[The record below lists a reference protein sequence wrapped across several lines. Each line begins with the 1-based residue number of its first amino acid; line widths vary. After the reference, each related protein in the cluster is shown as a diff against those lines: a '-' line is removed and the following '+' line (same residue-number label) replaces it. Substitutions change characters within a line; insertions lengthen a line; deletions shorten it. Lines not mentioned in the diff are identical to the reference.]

1 MDGGKSAARVWDRS
15 GATCRGDGRGW
26 LIDCGRSWVN
36 WGGGVVV
43 VVRGLARGMS
53 LLRPFRFQPYDTALN
68 KVQ

>member
-1 MDGGKSAARVWDRS
+1 M
-15 GATCRGDGRGW
+15 
-26 LIDCGRSWVN
+26 DCGRAWVN

-53 LLRPFRFQPYDTALN
+53 LLRTFRFQPYDTALN